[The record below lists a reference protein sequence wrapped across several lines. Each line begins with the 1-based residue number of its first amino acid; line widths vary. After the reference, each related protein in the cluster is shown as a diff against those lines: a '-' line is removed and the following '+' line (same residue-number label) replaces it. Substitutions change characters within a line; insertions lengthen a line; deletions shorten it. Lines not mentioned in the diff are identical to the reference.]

1 MYRWLDERLSLTRF
15 NKKFLRK
22 AFPVHHSFFLGEI
35 TMFAFIT
42 LVLTGIF
49 LSFNYEPSTRII
61 KVAGR
66 ELPAAYASILYID
79 SLPFGAVLRSVHH
92 WSANIMIAAA
102 FLHLLRI
109 LVTGAYKK
117 PREIN
122 WLIGLGLLGV
132 AVVTAFTGYSL
143 PFDAFSVTATQIGYG
158 IGASM
163 PYIGEWISK
172 VIFGGEYPTMHS
184 IPRVYSLHV
193 LWFPL
198 LLMALLGLH
207 MLIMIKQ
214 KHTQPAYA
222 KKVAPGKILGVP
234 MMPQQGF
241 MMTILYLLYLA
252 VVFFIA
258 GTWIA
263 HPVEAFGPPTASTPA
278 VKPDWYFLWIY
289 GILQIIPGDFKIALP
304 GDAVINSEFIG
315 GVLIP
320 GLLGLVAVLLPFVDT
335 RKTKQR
341 YLELPT
347 RHPVRTSITF
357 ALLAFMLTTTLA
369 GWKEEF
375 GFSNGT
381 LWAIIIIGTL
391 ATYIAS
397 YLIIIAYWGKPPKGE
412 AGELEE
418 A

>member
-1 MYRWLDERLSLTRF
+1 MYRWLDERLSLSRL

-35 TMFAFIT
+35 TLFAFIT

-49 LSFNYEPSTRII
+49 LTFNYEPSTRLI
-61 KVAGR
+61 KYLGR

-92 WSANIMIAAA
+92 WSANVMIAAA
-102 FLHLLRI
+102 FLHMLRI
-109 LVTGAYKK
+109 LVSGAYKK

-122 WLIGLGLLGV
+122 WLLGLALLGLS
-132 AVVTAFTGYSL
+132 VVTAFTGYSL
-143 PFDAFSVTATQIGYG
+143 PFDAFSVTATRIGYG
-158 IGASM
+158 IGASL
-163 PYIGEWISK
+163 PYIGEWVSQL
-172 VIFGGEYPTMHS
+172 IFGGEYPTLHS

-198 LLMALLGLH
+198 LLLALIGAH

-222 KKVAPGKILGVP
+222 EKVAPGRILGVP

-241 MMTILYLLYLA
+241 MMGVLFLLYLA
-252 VVFFIA
+252 VIFFIA
-258 GTWIA
+258 GSYIA

-289 GILQIIPGDFKIALP
+289 GILQIIPGDLKIPLP
-304 GDAVINSEFIG
+304 FGAAINSEFIG
-315 GVLIP
+315 GVLVP
-320 GLLGLVAVLLPFVDT
+320 GLLGIAAVLLPFLDT
-335 RKTKQR
+335 RRTKQR
-341 YLELPT
+341 YMELPT
-347 RHPVRTSITF
+347 RHPVRTSVTF
-357 ALLAFMLTTTLA
+357 ALIAFLLTTTLA
-369 GWKEEF
+369 GWKQEF
-375 GFSNGT
+375 GFSNLQ
-381 LWAIIIIGTL
+381 LWTIIVVGTL
-391 ATYIAS
+391 ATYLAS
-397 YLIIIAYWGKPPKGE
+397 YLILVSYWGKAPKGE